1 MNVACIVCFSKYNYM
16 NRGSLTFEPLTLVPI
31 QVKMI
36 NTDMLTQKEVR
47 EIVMVF
53 PPQLHNGTT
62 FIHTI
67 CQIYTWER
75 GLKHQQY

>member
-47 EIVMVF
+47 EKCFHPSFTME
-53 PPQLHNGTT
+53 PLL
-62 FIHTI
+62 FIPYVK
-67 CQIYTWER
+67 YTLGRE
-75 GLKHQQY
+75 G